1 MGKIYGKTGTPPVRV
16 RKKRNEHNRH
26 RDIIVNFRV
35 SKEEKEILDS
45 RIATTGMGKQDYYR
59 QSCLYQ
65 KILVKGNVKTFD
77 TIKDMVKEINDRLTI
92 SSDITT
98 LSPEQTES
106 LKTILQILNYLY
118 GGDDHGRL
126 S

>member
-1 MGKIYGKTGTPPVRV
+1 MGKIYGKTGTPVIRV
-16 RKKRNEHNRH
+16 RKRNEHNRH

-45 RIATTGMGKQDYYR
+45 RIATTGMRKQDYYR

-77 TIKDMVKEINDRLTI
+77 TIKDMVREINDKLTI
-92 SSDITT
+92 DPDIRS
-98 LSPEQTES
+98 LSLQQMES
-106 LKTILQILNYLY
+106 LKTILEILNYLY

>member
-1 MGKIYGKTGTPPVRV
+1 MGKIYGKTGDYTPI
-16 RKKRNEHNRH
+16 KKKKNEHNRL

-35 SKEEKEILDS
+35 SKQEKEILDS
-45 RIATTGMGKQDYYR
+45 RIAATGMGKQDYYR

-65 KILVKGNVKTFD
+65 KILVRGNVKTFD
-77 TIKDMVKEINDRLTI
+77 TIKDMVREINDKLTI
-92 SSDITT
+92 NPDITS
-98 LSPEQTES
+98 LSLEQTES
-106 LKTILQILNYLY
+106 LKTILEILNYLY